1 MSPDKVHDLIE
12 SMKDCPSDIPLIVT
26 DGNHDIGNTAFMKH
40 AWMGYEKQFG
50 ELWYNFIVSRNTLMC
65 SNQNY
70 DFRLEIVVSS

>member
-1 MSPDKVHDLIE
+1 
-12 SMKDCPSDIPLIVT
+12 MKDCPSDIPLIVT

-50 ELWYNFIVSRNTLMC
+50 ELWYNFIVSWNTLMC